1 MQSHQDDFIYSR
13 KLPQIQTTDIVSIE
27 EEKNYSH
34 KTNKNIA
41 TEISN
46 IEKQRAHQMYLR
58 LIYYYVDE
66 DKTEQ
71 PTNANIHERCE
82 SNLHIKD
89 YQYYLLHVDTNIKS
103 IFINFC
109 NEIKTK
115 MNDTVNTLRALNYI
129 RMKR

>member
-1 MQSHQDDFIYSR
+1 
-13 KLPQIQTTDIVSIE
+13 
-27 EEKNYSH
+27 
-34 KTNKNIA
+34 
-41 TEISN
+41 
-46 IEKQRAHQMYLR
+46 MYLR

-66 DKTEQ
+66 DKMEQ
-71 PTNANIHERCE
+71 PTNANTQVRCE

-109 NEIKTK
+109 NKIKAK
-115 MNDTVNTLRALNYI
+115 MNNPVNTLRAPNYI

>member
-1 MQSHQDDFIYSR
+1 
-13 KLPQIQTTDIVSIE
+13 
-27 EEKNYSH
+27 
-34 KTNKNIA
+34 
-41 TEISN
+41 
-46 IEKQRAHQMYLR
+46 MYLR
-58 LIYYYVDE
+58 MIYYYVDE
-66 DKTEQ
+66 DEMEQ
-71 PTNANIHERCE
+71 PTNANTRCE
-82 SNLHIKD
+82 QNLHIKD